1 MSKKETAEKAL
12 NIIKDYKSKS
22 NKDLIFAM
30 DIIQKDF
37 NVTKET
43 LLKLTHHIDKLES
56 TYDLIL
62 KEFESRTKNGQTNK

>member
-1 MSKKETAEKAL
+1 MTKKETSEKAL
-12 NIIKDYKSKS
+12 NIIKEYKTQS

-62 KEFESRTKNGQTNK
+62 KEFESRTKNGRN

>member
-1 MSKKETAEKAL
+1 MTKKETSEKAL
-12 NIIKDYKSKS
+12 NIIKEYKTKS
-22 NKDLIFAM
+22 NKDLIFVM

-62 KEFESRTKNGQTNK
+62 KEFKSRTKHGRN

>member
-1 MSKKETAEKAL
+1 MTKKETSEKAL
-12 NIIKDYKSKS
+12 NIIKEYKTQS

-43 LLKLTHHIDKLES
+43 LLKLTHHIDKLEV

-62 KEFESRTKNGQTNK
+62 KEFESRTKHGQKNK

>member
-1 MSKKETAEKAL
+1 MTKKETSEKAL
-12 NIIKDYKSKS
+12 NIIKEYKTQS

-62 KEFESRTKNGQTNK
+62 KEFESITKNGRN

>member
-1 MSKKETAEKAL
+1 MTKKETSEKAL
-12 NIIKDYKSKS
+12 NIIKEYKTKS
-22 NKDLIFAM
+22 NKDLIFVM

-43 LLKLTHHIDKLES
+43 LIKLTHHIDKLES

-62 KEFESRTKNGQTNK
+62 KEFESRTKNGHN

>member
-1 MSKKETAEKAL
+1 MTKKETSEKAL
-12 NIIKDYKSKS
+12 NIIKEYKTQS

-30 DIIQKDF
+30 EIIQKDF

-62 KEFESRTKNGQTNK
+62 KEFESRTKNGRN

>member
-56 TYDLIL
+56 TYDTIL
-62 KEFESRTKNGQTNK
+62 KEFESRTKHGQTNK

>member
-12 NIIKDYKSKS
+12 DIIKDYKSKS
-22 NKDLIFAM
+22 NKDLIFVM

-62 KEFESRTKNGQTNK
+62 KEFESRTKNGRN